1 MQLAIDFFIC
11 AIALIAINSAL
22 AALLDSIL
30 LFYRVLAIEI
40 LLAFA
45 YAAFLVRKIRMEAVR
60 SLKYS
65 RCYRYD
71 GAKKVEIAGESQT
84 EERELS
90 WDER

>member
-1 MQLAIDFFIC
+1 MQLAIDFLMC
-11 AIALIAINSAL
+11 VLALIAINSAL
-22 AALLDSIL
+22 AALLNSL
-30 LFYRVLAIEI
+30 TLFYRVFAIEI

-45 YAAFLVRKIRMEAVR
+45 YAAYLVRKIRMEPIR

-65 RCYRYD
+65 RCYRFG
-71 GAKKVEIAGESQT
+71 GARKVEIRGGGKR